1 MNVIYYDIIIIM
13 YRIAWKSRITGFTG
27 HGEYILSFKDGTN
40 LIKELDEE
48 YDYMEHWL
56 EATNEQVC
64 S

>member
-1 MNVIYYDIIIIM
+1 M
-13 YRIAWKSRITGFTG
+13 YRIAWRSKITGFTG
-27 HGEYILSFKDGTN
+27 HGDYILSFTDGTK

-48 YDYMEHWL
+48 YHYMEHWL